1 MAVIDAHQHV
11 WDPTPGG
18 YDWLMTDPGPLSRP
32 IGMDEALP
40 ELRRAGV
47 DATILVQADDA
58 DADTDHMLEVA
69 RATPEVVGVV
79 AYVPLH
85 EPAVAAVRL
94 AELRREPL
102 VRGIRN
108 LMHDRADPD
117 WLLRPD
123 VDEGLSLLEEADLPF
138 DAVGVLPRH
147 LESVPIIAERHPRLR
162 IVIDHLNKPPIGL
175 KSREPWWSLIAGA
188 AEHPLVSAKVSGLY
202 SATPDGASWTIDELR
217 PFVGRAVDLFGPGRL
232 MYGGDWPVSVPNGGY
247 QRIWQA
253 LTTIVS
259 EFGEAARDEILGGTA
274 QRFYGIE
281 QHALDRAIANRPEGP
296 TEV

>member
-18 YDWLMTDPGPLSRP
+18 YDWLMSDPGPLSRP
-32 IGMDEALP
+32 IGIDEALP

-58 DADTDHMLEVA
+58 DPDTDHMLEQA
-69 RATPEVVGVV
+69 RANPEVVGVV

-147 LESVPIIAERHPRLR
+147 LESVPIIAEGHPRLR

-175 KSREPWWSLIAGA
+175 GGREPWWSLIAGA
-188 AEHPLVSAKVSGLY
+188 AEHPLVSAKISGLY
-202 SATPDGASWTIDELR
+202 SATPDGASWTIDEVR
-217 PFVGRAVDLFGPGRL
+217 PFVGRAVDLFGPDRL

-259 EFGEAARDEILGGTA
+259 EFGEAARDAILGGTA

-281 QHALDRAIANRPEGP
+281 QDALDRAIAHRSEGRAGA
-296 TEV
+296 